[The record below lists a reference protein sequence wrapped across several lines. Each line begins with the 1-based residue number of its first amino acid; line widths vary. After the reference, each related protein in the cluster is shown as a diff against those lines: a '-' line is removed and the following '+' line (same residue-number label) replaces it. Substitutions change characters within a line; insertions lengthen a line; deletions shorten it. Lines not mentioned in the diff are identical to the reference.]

1 MLNKDK
7 SGGRDFD
14 FVLEDRHSQRMD
26 LILYLTSVLLIVIV
40 FLLSHFFIEDNIVRT
55 FIVGLFSLSVG
66 FFLLYKRNLY
76 RKRLSDLRS
85 EQKRAKIKTENKRGL
100 KTALG
105 GITPKG
111 SNLKL
116 KIREKISL
124 GEKFAKLKYKF
135 TKNGKKNSKEYI
147 EIED

>member
-1 MLNKDK
+1 MLNKSK

-14 FVLEDRHSQRMD
+14 FVLEDRHSQKMD
-26 LILYLTSVLLIVIV
+26 LILYLTSVLLVVIV

-55 FIVGLFSLSVG
+55 FIVGLFSLFIG

-85 EQKRAKIKTENKRGL
+85 EKKRAKIKTENQKGL
-100 KTALG
+100 KTTLK
-105 GITPKG
+105 GIAPKG

-116 KIREKISL
+116 KIREKVPL
-124 GEKFAKLKYKF
+124 GEKFAKLKDKF
-135 TKNGKKNSKEYI
+135 TKNNRKNSKEYI
-147 EIED
+147 EIKD